1 MERIDWTK
9 YLVPRINRNADGYKA
24 DFEPDSLNTIDLVTL
39 PSLAEL
45 RALNIPFPAA
55 TDFARVRGGYDFS
68 QTADLLLLTRTPC
81 SRDAMYCLPDF
92 TSRDVCLTNPS
103 ATGLGVTP
111 SISLRLPRHYTLAQ
125 LAEQFALTK
134 ADNGLFQVQLGEY
147 PQTKV
152 ADLPEGNK
160 HNTGRWYT
168 TFIESACGHVS
179 QQNPEYL
186 IQGQRYIHMY
196 DRYVAS
202 AWYKV
207 EPLTWWVTNSAA
219 VAKGNA
225 KQLDLIC
232 AQMIMGSI
240 PFNQRFTDNYN
251 TTLYSS
257 FWQNSLMR
265 AFLNSADSRTLDG
278 NPAAKL
284 TDSYWDFTQ
293 GGFLQ
298 QALNMTHEPT
308 REYTV
313 PACERGIVPR
323 AFGYCKEL
331 EKLVIPRHVVAIGSE
346 AFANCPNLRLQIELP
361 RKGELVLSPAA
372 FASANFKYLYVPR
385 DPHGQ
390 WLWLTP
396 DQDPTLADD
405 YYQTAFDFNFDLKR
419 LNNLLDDN
427 YRQNFLQVSTWRQQ
441 GKVKFMPP
449 EFTLQLF
456 PATEMANYFVNNN
469 HKRWAELVKSVHFDL
484 LADQQKLNSLTDLMK
499 IYYALG
505 GFSAHQGER
514 DKAFAY
520 IDQQVAQYRNEGKR
534 PSLSSYIDDILS
546 AVANDIHQRFS
557 RLVLKGPYNPT
568 FAQFFMKYYH
578 TDPDFMRFEF
588 TNRSGQD
595 YLCAAHNNFDEL
607 LQKYPNRVVNGNTE
621 RDLLTPR
628 FVAEHCCV
636 MHYENVDEQN
646 AALAE
651 TVGAYGYTQEQFD
664 RIQNIY
670 NRAKK
675 LKDQAVIRATDK
687 GTVSDVSY
695 RVLEK
700 DDPLGFVIGDITNCC
715 QHIGSVGESCVVDG
729 YTNPNAGFLVFE
741 TADGQAA
748 DGKATG
754 KKRILGQAYVWYDP
768 ATLTVCYDNIEIPSK
783 VLAELRSGEE
793 HHQALSMDAL
803 IQTVINSA
811 DGIMTAMNHKGTRTP
826 VERVTVGKG
835 YNDLR
840 VAFDQQFT
848 VTSIRAEHRGYSGYT
863 DAKAQYLI
871 RTYEETQAKLTTATV
886 GNNRR
891 GLKIKL
897 PAARNT
903 ERER

>member
-9 YLVPRINRNADGYKA
+9 YLVPRVNYNGERYTADLPA
-24 DFEPDSLNTIDLVTL
+24 DSLDTTDLVSL
-39 PSLAEL
+39 PSLSEL
-45 RALNIPFPAA
+45 AAWRLPFPTA
-55 TDFARVRGGYDFS
+55 TDFGHPDAKITGCFMH
-68 QTADLLLLTRTPC
+68 LMTRTPC
-81 SRDAMYCLPDF
+81 KPEAIYCTNGSFNVRPDLQPYNVYQ
-92 TSRDVCLTNPS
+92 RS
-103 ATGLGVTP
+103 AGVTP
-111 SISLRLPRHYTLAQ
+111 SISLRLPRHYTLSQ
-125 LAEQFALTK
+125 LATEFGLTK
-134 ADNGLFQVQLGEY
+134 ADNGLYQVQVGEY
-147 PQTKV
+147 PQTEV
-152 ADLPEGNK
+152 AAPVTGK
-160 HNTGRWYT
+160 RCTGRWYT
-168 TFIESACGHVS
+168 SFIKTDNERYVLK
-179 QQNPEYL
+179 QNPEYEY
-186 IQGQRYIHMY
+186 QNGK
-196 DRYVAS
+196 YVLLANNKFER
-202 AWYKV
+202 WYKV

-219 VAKGNA
+219 VEQGTAT
-225 KQLDLIC
+225 QLDLTC
-232 AQMIMGSI
+232 QQMIIGEV
-240 PFNQRFTDNYN
+240 PFNPGVTGSNFYVE
-251 TTLYSS
+251 L
-257 FWQNSLMR
+257 WQNSLMR

-278 NPAAKL
+278 NPAAKP

-298 QALNMTHEPT
+298 QALNMTREAT

-313 PACERGIVPR
+313 PASEEEIPSRVY
-323 AFGYCKEL
+323 GYCEGL
-331 EKLVIPRHVVAIGSE
+331 RKLVIPRHVTAIGIE

-361 RKGELVLSPAA
+361 RNDKLNINAAA

-396 DQDPTLADD
+396 DQDPTLAND
-405 YYQTAFDFNFDLKR
+405 YYQTGFDFNSDLKK

-427 YRQNFLQVSTWRQQ
+427 YRQNFLQVSLWRQQ

-449 EFTLQLF
+449 EFTLATF

-484 LADQQKLNSLTDLMK
+484 LADKQQKVNSLTDLMK

-520 IDQQVAQYRNEGKR
+520 IDQQVAQYRNKDKR
-534 PSLSSYIDDILS
+534 PSLSSYIDDVVR
-546 AVANDIHQRFS
+546 AVAEDIHQRFS

-578 TDPDFMRFEF
+578 TNPDFMRFELF
-588 TNRSGQD
+588 NRFEQD
-595 YLCAAHNNFDEL
+595 YLCAAHNAFDEL
-607 LQKYPNRVVNGNTE
+607 LQKFPNRVVNGNTE

-628 FVAEHCCV
+628 FVAEHCSV
-636 MHYENVDEQN
+636 MHYDNVDEQN
-646 AALAE
+646 VALAE
-651 TVGAYGYTQEQFD
+651 TVGAYGYTQDQFD
-664 RIQNIY
+664 KMQNIY
-670 NRAKK
+670 NQAKK
-675 LKDQAVIRATDK
+675 LKDQAVIRAADK

-715 QHIGSVGESCVVDG
+715 QHLGGAGESCVTDG

-741 TADGQAA
+741 TTMRDA

-754 KKRILGQAYVWYDP
+754 EKRILGQAYIWYDP

-783 VLAELRSGEE
+783 VLAELESGEK
-793 HHQALSMDAL
+793 HHQALSVGTL
-803 IQTVINSA
+803 IQTIINSA

-826 VERVTVGKG
+826 VSRVTVGQG

-848 VTSIRAEHRGYSGYT
+848 VTSIRAEHRDYSGYT

-871 RTYEETQAKLTTATV
+871 RTYEQTQAKLTTATV
-886 GNNRR
+886 DGNHR
-891 GLKIKL
+891 GLKIK
-897 PAARNT
+897 PNT
-903 ERER
+903 EREV